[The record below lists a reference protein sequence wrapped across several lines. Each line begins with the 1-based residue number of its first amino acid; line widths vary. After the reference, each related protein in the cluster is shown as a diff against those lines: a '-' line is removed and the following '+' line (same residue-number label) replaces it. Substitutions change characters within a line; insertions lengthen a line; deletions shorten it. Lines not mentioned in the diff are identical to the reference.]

1 MRSFVVMNAS
11 GMLEFS
17 KRVLSK
23 VSFDRNL
30 FAKELRKC
38 LNYLNAE
45 ELRMLRDWCLGRY
58 GSRYGDVID
67 ETFAA
72 IAWA

>member
-23 VSFDRNL
+23 VSFDRHL

-38 LNYLNAE
+38 LKYLNVE

-72 IAWA
+72 IA

>member
-1 MRSFVVMNAS
+1 MNAS

-23 VSFDRNL
+23 VSFDQHL

-38 LNYLNAE
+38 LKYLNVE